1 MGNRWN
7 IQRVKGLFTE
17 MEAGRTA
24 HGLAMV
30 GSDFYSWPQGQG
42 EGVWTPVRAAAMRE
56 GCLTGVEVFGSLINE
71 CSHGRNVEG
80 RGAVLNTFFSKKINS
95 RNKDKNKG
103 KRRETVLFLQNVKKE
118 EKAFFESA

>member
-1 MGNRWN
+1 MSSVSVRDQVGNRWN

-56 GCLTGVEVFGSLINE
+56 GCLTGVEVFGSIPN
-71 CSHGRNVEG
+71 SHTKYN
-80 RGAVLNTFFSKKINS
+80 NNKKI
-95 RNKDKNKG
+95 
-103 KRRETVLFLQNVKKE
+103 
-118 EKAFFESA
+118 